1 MLGNSKK
8 IKKQTMNDNLLNQIT
23 PFIKLARFDRPVGF
37 MLLFWPCMWS
47 LLLYSLYTEQPVP
60 ISFFVLFFI
69 GSIIMRGAGCTW
81 NDFLDKEYDKNVTR
95 TKDRPLASNKIKTIN
110 AIVFLV
116 IQLFIGLLI
125 LVQFNKLT
133 IIIGSLALIPVFIYP
148 LMKRVTW
155 WPQIFLGI
163 TFNWGALLGWLS
175 LSNDFSSIYP
185 ILLYLACI
193 FWTVGYDTIYAHQD
207 KDDDIVLNLKSSAI
221 KLGENTKNA
230 LLIFYAIFFI
240 IFAVTLFSL
249 SNSII
254 IHLAILSLLIHLV
267 FQIIYLDID
276 NSDRCLKIF
285 KSNNLLGLQISFF
298 LILELVI
305 N

>member
-1 MLGNSKK
+1 MDDTLFNK
-8 IKKQTMNDNLLNQIT
+8 IT
-23 PFIKLARFDRPVGF
+23 PFIQLARYDKPVGF

-47 LLLYSLYTEQPVP
+47 LLIYSLYIEQLAPF
-60 ISFFVLFFI
+60 SFFILFFI

-81 NDFLDKEYDKNVTR
+81 NDFLDKEYDKNVIR

-110 AIVFLV
+110 AMVFLLV
-116 IQLFIGLLI
+116 QLLIGLLI
-125 LVQFNKLT
+125 LIQFNKLT
-133 IIIGSLALIPVFIYP
+133 IIFGCLALIPVFIYP
-148 LMKRVTW
+148 LMKRITW
-155 WPQIFLGI
+155 WPQVFLGI

-185 ILLYLACI
+185 IMLYLACI
-193 FWTVGYDTIYAHQD
+193 FWTIGYDTIYAHQD
-207 KDDDIVLNLKSSAI
+207 KDDDFLLNLKSSAI
-221 KLGENTKNA
+221 KLGQNTKYA
-230 LLIFYAIFFI
+230 LLIFYAIFFM
-240 IFAVTLFSL
+240 IFAVMLLSL
-249 SNSII
+249 SNSLI

-267 FQIIYLDID
+267 SQIIYLDID

>member
-1 MLGNSKK
+1 
-8 IKKQTMNDNLLNQIT
+8 MNDNLLNQIT

>member
-1 MLGNSKK
+1 MD
-8 IKKQTMNDNLLNQIT
+8 DNILNKIT
-23 PFIKLARFDRPVGF
+23 PFIQLARYDKPVGF

-47 LLLYSLYTEQPVP
+47 LLIYSLYIEQLAPF
-60 ISFFVLFFI
+60 SFFILFFV

-81 NDFLDKEYDKNVTR
+81 NDFLDKEYDKNVIR
-95 TKDRPLASNKIKTIN
+95 TKDRPLASNKIKTI
-110 AIVFLV
+110 AAMVFLLV
-116 IQLFIGLLI
+116 QLLIGLLI
-125 LVQFNKLT
+125 LIQFNKLT
-133 IIIGSLALIPVFIYP
+133 IILGCLALIPVFIYP
-148 LMKRVTW
+148 LMKRITW
-155 WPQIFLGI
+155 WPQVFLGI

-185 ILLYLACI
+185 IMLYLACI
-193 FWTVGYDTIYAHQD
+193 FWTIGYDTIYAHQD
-207 KDDDIVLNLKSSAI
+207 KDDDFLLNLKSSAI
-221 KLGENTKNA
+221 KLGQNTKYA
-230 LLIFYAIFFI
+230 LLIFYAIFFM
-240 IFAVTLFSL
+240 IFTVILLSL
-249 SNSII
+249 SNSLI

-267 FQIIYLDID
+267 SQIIYLDID

>member
-1 MLGNSKK
+1 
-8 IKKQTMNDNLLNQIT
+8 MNDNLLNQIT
-23 PFIKLARFDRPVGF
+23 PFIKLARYDKPVGF

-47 LLLYSLYTEQPVP
+47 LLLYSLYKEQPVP

-240 IFAVTLFSL
+240 IFAVILFSL

>member
-1 MLGNSKK
+1 MDEN
-8 IKKQTMNDNLLNQIT
+8 ILNKIT
-23 PFIKLARFDRPVGF
+23 PFIQLARYDKPVGF

-47 LLLYSLYTEQPVP
+47 LLIYSLYIEQLAH
-60 ISFFVLFFI
+60 ISFFILFFI

-81 NDFLDKEYDKNVTR
+81 NDFLDKEYDKNVIR

-110 AIVFLV
+110 AMVFLLV
-116 IQLFIGLLI
+116 QLLIGLLI
-125 LVQFNKLT
+125 LIQFNKLT
-133 IIIGSLALIPVFIYP
+133 IIFGCLALLPVFIYP
-148 LMKRVTW
+148 LMKRITW
-155 WPQIFLGI
+155 WPQVFLGI

-185 ILLYLACI
+185 IMLYLACI

-207 KDDDIVLNLKSSAI
+207 KDDDFLLNLKSSAI
-221 KLGENTKNA
+221 KLGQNTKYA
-230 LLIFYAIFFI
+230 LLIFYAIFFV
-240 IFAVTLFSL
+240 IFAVMLLSL
-249 SNSII
+249 SNSLI

-267 FQIIYLDID
+267 SQIIYLDID

-298 LILELVI
+298 IILELVI

>member
-1 MLGNSKK
+1 MSNTFLNK
-8 IKKQTMNDNLLNQIT
+8 IQ
-23 PFIKLARFDRPVGF
+23 PFVQLARYDKPIGF
-37 MLLFWPCMWS
+37 MLLFWPCIWS
-47 LLLYSLYTEQPVP
+47 LLLYSLHVGELVP
-60 ISFFVLFFI
+60 ISFFILFFI

-81 NDFLDKEYDKNVTR
+81 NDFLDKDYDKSVKR
-95 TKDRPLASNKIKTIN
+95 TKDRPLASSKIKITT
-110 AIVFLV
+110 AIFFLI
-116 IQLFIGLLI
+116 IQLFVGLLI
-125 LVQFNKLT
+125 LIQFNKLT
-133 IIIGSLALIPVFIYP
+133 IIFGCIALIPVFIYP

-155 WPQIFLGI
+155 WPQFFLGI

-175 LSNDFSSIYP
+175 LANDFSSIYP
-185 ILLYLACI
+185 FMLYLACI
-193 FWTVGYDTIYAHQD
+193 FWTIGYDTIYAHQD
-207 KDDDIVLNLKSSAI
+207 KDDDLLLNLKSSAI
-221 KLGENTKNA
+221 KLGQNTKYA

-240 IFAVTLFSL
+240 IFAVILLSL
-249 SNSII
+249 SNSLI

-267 FQIIYLDID
+267 SQIIYLDID

>member
-1 MLGNSKK
+1 
-8 IKKQTMNDNLLNQIT
+8 MNNTLLNKIT
-23 PFIKLARFDRPVGF
+23 PFVQLARYDKPVGF
-37 MLLFWPCMWS
+37 MLLFWPCIWS
-47 LLLYSLYTEQPVP
+47 LLLYSLYIEQLAQ
-60 ISFFVLFFI
+60 ISFFILFFI

-81 NDFLDKEYDKNVTR
+81 NDFLDKEYDKNVIR
-95 TKDRPLASNKIKTIN
+95 TKDRPLASNKIKTI
-110 AIVFLV
+110 AAMVFLLV
-116 IQLFIGLLI
+116 QLLIGLLI
-125 LVQFNKLT
+125 LIQFNKLT
-133 IIIGSLALIPVFIYP
+133 IIFGCLALIPVFIYP
-148 LMKRVTW
+148 LMKRITW
-155 WPQIFLGI
+155 WPQVFLGI

-185 ILLYLACI
+185 IMLYLACI
-193 FWTVGYDTIYAHQD
+193 FWTIGYDTIYAHQD
-207 KDDDIVLNLKSSAI
+207 KDDDLLLNLKSSAI
-221 KLGENTKNA
+221 KLGQNTKYA

-240 IFAVTLFSL
+240 IFAVILLSL
-249 SNSII
+249 SNSLI

-267 FQIIYLDID
+267 SQIIYLDID